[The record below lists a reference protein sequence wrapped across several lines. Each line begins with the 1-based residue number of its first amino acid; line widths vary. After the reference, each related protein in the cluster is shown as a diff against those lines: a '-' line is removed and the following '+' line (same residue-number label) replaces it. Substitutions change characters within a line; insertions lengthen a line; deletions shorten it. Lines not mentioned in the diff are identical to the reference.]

1 MRTISLQISDELAKQ
16 LAPYQEQWP
25 LLLAIGLQTWQQKQR
40 VTNGVSVNNA
50 QIQRVLAASD
60 LIILPTP
67 ESKTTPYARQTPVP
81 ITGTPVSEI
90 IIEQRGER

>member
-1 MRTISLQISDELAKQ
+1 MRTISLQISDELAKL

-40 VTNGVSVNNA
+40 VTNGGPVNSD
-50 QIQRVLAASD
+50 QIQRVLAASG
-60 LIILPTP
+60 LISLPTP
-67 ESKTTPYARQTPVP
+67 EPKTAPYARQTPVP
-81 ITGTPVSEI
+81 ITGTAVSEI